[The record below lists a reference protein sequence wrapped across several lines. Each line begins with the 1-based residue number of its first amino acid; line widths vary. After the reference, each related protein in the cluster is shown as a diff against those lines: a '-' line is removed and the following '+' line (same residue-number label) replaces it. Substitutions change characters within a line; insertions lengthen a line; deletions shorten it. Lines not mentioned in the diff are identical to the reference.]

1 MATQPNAPEVICLG
15 ETMALVAPARPVH
28 LRYAP
33 DFRITA
39 AGAESNVACHLASLG
54 VHARWISQLG
64 RDPLGDRIL
73 DELLARGVDVA
84 SVRIVDDAPTGLYV
98 KNPGRGVH
106 YYRAGSAAARMGP
119 GMVADIDFARVDV
132 IHLTGITPALSA
144 SCAELVAAAMTLAR
158 QAGTTISFDVNY
170 RPALWP
176 DAAAAGEV
184 IARFANRADL
194 VFVGQDEAEVLWQ
207 ATDPGQVTSIVG
219 QPDTVVVKDGALG
232 ATAVTAGDAVFE
244 PSIPTE
250 VVEPVGAGDA
260 FAAGYLAALLAGR
273 SMSERL
279 RSGHRQAS
287 RVLSTT
293 GDLLPLAELIDE
305 GGF

>member
-1 MATQPNAPEVICLG
+1 VICLG
-15 ETMALVAPARPVH
+15 ETMALVAPARPMH
-28 LRYAP
+28 LRHAP

-64 RDPLGDRIL
+64 RDPLGDRVM
-73 DELLARGVDVA
+73 DELLARGVDLG

-98 KNPGRGVH
+98 KNPGHGVH

-119 GMVADIDFARVDV
+119 ELLSEIDFSRVDIV
-132 IHLTGITPALSA
+132 HLTGITPALSA
-144 SCAELVAAAMTLAR
+144 SCAELVDVAMTLAR
-158 QAGTTISFDVNY
+158 RAGTTISFDVNY
-170 RPALWP
+170 RPALWA
-176 DAAAAGEV
+176 DAATAADV

-194 VFVGQDEAEVLWQ
+194 VFVGQDEAEVLWG
-207 ATDPGQVTSIVG
+207 AADPGQVVAIVG

-232 ATAVTAGDAVFE
+232 ATAVNAGEAVFE

-260 FAAGYLAALLAGR
+260 FAAGFLAALLADR
-273 SMSERL
+273 PMPERL

-293 GDLLPLAELIDE
+293 GDLLPLPDPIDE
-305 GGF
+305 DGA